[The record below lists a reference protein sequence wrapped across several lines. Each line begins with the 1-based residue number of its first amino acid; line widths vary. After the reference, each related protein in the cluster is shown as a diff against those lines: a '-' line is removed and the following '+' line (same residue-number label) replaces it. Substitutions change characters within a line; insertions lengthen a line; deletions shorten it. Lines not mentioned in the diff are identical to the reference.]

1 MPFRRVLEAALG
13 ACIFGAAGLALL
25 DCLLQGGTTR
35 LTPWYFGAISVL
47 SVVGLYVTLLNT
59 RARTRALESNASSL
73 QSLTEKLEASLATL
87 AALNARLHES
97 ENRYRGLVDAQ
108 GDAIFRRTPDGRL
121 SYGNDS
127 FFRLFG
133 LDAKQAIG
141 QLFAPEPYP
150 DGSLPPYDSIAA
162 LEDGRRQVH
171 YDQNVRTAYGWRW
184 IAWEDYAVHDT
195 ENCLIEIQSVG
206 RDITERKALEDAL
219 TEARDRAEAAN
230 RAKSGFLAAM
240 SHEIRTPMNGVL
252 GMTGLLLETRLSAEQ
267 KTYAQAIRQSGD
279 ALLSLIEDILDFS
292 KIEAGAI
299 ELDYDQVDVRAIT
312 ESVIEL
318 LAPRAHA
325 KGIEI
330 ACVIVPGTPALVR
343 ADAKRVRQILTNL
356 VENAIKFTDEGG
368 VRVDVCPFEEQTRNM
383 LRVEISDTGVGV
395 PADKREEIFKE
406 FVQADS
412 SPARRYQGS
421 GLGLAISKRLVEAMN
436 GSLEMRPGPGGGS
449 VFSFA
454 IPTPVLCETILIEP
468 GQFEPFRVAVA
479 TRNSLLR
486 DALSAQIEAAG
497 GAVVSL
503 ENSNAPATVKDTLD
517 ALLIDAGTANEP
529 DLPVAPRSDTRSI
542 VLITPGQR
550 GKLDAL
556 SELGFGG
563 YLVKPVR
570 QASLADRI
578 RASGPSPHP
587 EPVPDE
593 VQPQYAAGPRGLR
606 VLLAE
611 DNLIN
616 ALLMRELLR
625 RRGHIVVQVS
635 SGEAAIAAM
644 EKGGID
650 ILLTDIHMPGL
661 DGIEAARHIR
671 TAEAAASQ
679 LRVPIVALTADI
691 LDSERRACQ
700 DAGMDGFLTKPV
712 DPAEL
717 DAILTKLFPGHLRTA
732 AA

>member
-1 MPFRRVLEAALG
+1 MFAAE
-13 ACIFGAAGLALL
+13 
-25 DCLLQGGTTR
+25 
-35 LTPWYFGAISVL
+35 PHP
-47 SVVGLYVTLLNT
+47 
-59 RARTRALESNASSL
+59 
-73 QSLTEKLEASLATL
+73 EASL
-87 AALNARLHES
+87 
-97 ENRYRGLVDAQ
+97 
-108 GDAIFRRTPDGRL
+108 
-121 SYGNDS
+121 
-127 FFRLFG
+127 
-133 LDAKQAIG
+133 
-141 QLFAPEPYP
+141 
-150 DGSLPPYDSIAA
+150 PPFDSIAA

-184 IAWEDYAVHDT
+184 IAWEDYAVRDAA
-195 ENCLIEIQSVG
+195 NRLIEIQSVG
-206 RDITERKALEDAL
+206 RDVTERKALEDAL

-299 ELDYDQVDVRAIT
+299 ELDCGQVDVRAVT

-325 KGIEI
+325 KGVEI
-330 ACVIVPGTPALVR
+330 ACVIASGTPALVHV
-343 ADAKRVRQILTNL
+343 DAKRVRQILTNL

-368 VRVDVCPFEEQTRNM
+368 VRVDVCAVEEQARHM
-383 LRVEISDTGVGV
+383 LSVEITDTGVGV
-395 PADKREEIFKE
+395 PVDKREEIFEE

-421 GLGLAISKRLVEAMN
+421 GLGLAISRRLVEAMD
-436 GSLEMRPGPGGGS
+436 GTLDMRPGPGGGS
-449 VFSFA
+449 KFAFA
-454 IPTPVLCETILIEP
+454 IPTPVGREPRLIAT
-468 GQFEPFRVAVA
+468 GQLESLRVAVA
-479 TRNSLLR
+479 SRNSVLR
-486 DALSAQIEAAG
+486 EALSAQINAAG

-503 ENSNAPATVKDTLD
+503 EGIDSPAMAESTFD

-529 DLPVAPRSDTRSI
+529 DLPASPLKDARSI

-550 GKLDAL
+550 RKLDAL
-556 SELGFGG
+556 SELGFAG

-578 RASGPSPHP
+578 RATREPPPHP
-587 EPVPDE
+587 EPVQEDMEPRL
-593 VQPQYAAGPRGLR
+593 AAGPRGLR

-611 DNLIN
+611 DNPIN

-625 RRGHIVVQVS
+625 RRGHTVVQVS

-644 EKGGID
+644 ERGGID
-650 ILLTDIHMPGL
+650 VLLTDIHMPGL

-671 TAEAAASQ
+671 AAEAQTSQ

-700 DAGMDGFLTKPV
+700 DAGMDGFLTKPIA
-712 DPAEL
+712 PAEL
-717 DAILTKLFPGHLRTA
+717 DATLARLFPQGARVA
-732 AA
+732 AE